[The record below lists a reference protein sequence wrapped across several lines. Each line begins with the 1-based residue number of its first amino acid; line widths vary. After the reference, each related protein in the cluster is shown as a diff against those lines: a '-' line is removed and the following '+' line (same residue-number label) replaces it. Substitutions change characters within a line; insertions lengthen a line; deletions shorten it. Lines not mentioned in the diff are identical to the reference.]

1 LGVDNA
7 TYFEYKQI
15 MDVGTQLREARVRRG
30 LTLDAVRASTK
41 VSKAVLEHI
50 DQNRFDKLPGGIL
63 TRGHVRAYARVVGL
77 DPERIVDDYI
87 RQWFA
92 GRAEELPLQP
102 PPPLEGEPR
111 VPWLWI
117 IELSVVLVAFVLY
130 SAYQRSSPSPGA
142 PSALDGR
149 PWAGPADLISHQDE
163 EQRDIRIVIGAS
175 GPCWVSATADGAVV
189 IRQLLQRGEQVA
201 AEARNTLVL
210 RVGAPEAVVYWLNGM
225 PGRTLGPAGRPI
237 TVEIT
242 EENVETFLT
251 PTGTPHPSPPPT
263 SARLQHSGPGG
274 DA

>member
-1 LGVDNA
+1 
-7 TYFEYKQI
+7 

-50 DQNRFDKLPGGIL
+50 DQNRFDRLPGGIL
-63 TRGHVRAYARVVGL
+63 TKGHVRAYARVVGL
-77 DPERIVDDYI
+77 DPQRVVDDYI
-87 RQWFA
+87 RQCFA
-92 GRAEELPLQP
+92 GHPEELPLQP
-102 PPPLEGEPR
+102 PPPLEGEPP
-111 VPWLWI
+111 VPWVWI
-117 IELSVVLVAFVLY
+117 VEFAVLLVAFVLY
-130 SAYQRSSPSPGA
+130 SAYQRWSPSPGA
-142 PSALDGR
+142 PPALDAR
-149 PWAGPADLISHQDE
+149 PWAGPAELISLHDG

-201 AEARNTLVL
+201 AEARDTLVL

-225 PGRTLGPAGRPI
+225 PGRTLGPAGQPV

-242 EENVETFLT
+242 EDNVETFLT
-251 PTGTPHPSPPPT
+251 PADTAHPSRPPT
-263 SARLQHSGPGG
+263 SARLQDSGLGG